1 MELHFR
7 QNSIFVFGTRL
18 AVFYATLY
26 NATSN
31 CVDFVVELFDCTW
44 YFLFFTFNITK
55 LAYQIDDFLLLW
67 QKWPTTQ
74 LSTFDVVFSTS
85 KFMYSMYSASS
96 FRNPSREG
104 IAGAANLHP
113 YPHGSCR
120 NEPSSSVE

>member
-1 MELHFR
+1 MFARTVLVRMELHFR

-85 KFMYSMYSASS
+85 KFMYSASFDILPQS
-96 FRNPSREG
+96 IERGHRGRS
-104 IAGAANLHP
+104 
-113 YPHGSCR
+113 
-120 NEPSSSVE
+120 